1 VSYSEGLG
9 VEDETP
15 QGASSPLGAGLPLGV
30 LPVSP
35 TLVVDEIDSV
45 VRLLQRHR
53 ARFAQVQSGELVEER
68 LTPVVVEA
76 VGEFLYASAKLES
89 LARVLNGEGNG

>member
-1 VSYSEGLG
+1 MAYVEGSG
-9 VEDETP
+9 DQDADVPSPEV
-15 QGASSPLGAGLPLGV
+15 GAVGV

-35 TLVVDEIDSV
+35 TLVVEELDSAI
-45 VRLLQRHR
+45 RLLQRHR
-53 ARFAQVQSGELVEER
+53 ARFVQMQNGELPEDR

-76 VGEFLYASAKLES
+76 VGEFLYASAKMES